1 MEFKLFSK
9 LASLE
14 GIDLAMLIGALVV
27 LGLLIWAVMAYAK
40 KAKAEAADASHQE
53 QRQAAAKEAHRVAER
68 MTKAEAERDTARADA
83 SKAREEAAR
92 LAGQLQAH
100 QEQTAAILARL
111 APPAEAK
118 PATTTTRKKAD
129 KGTPAE

>member
-1 MEFKLFSK
+1 MRPESADQVRGN
-9 LASLE
+9 LAEQQKANQATAAQLDQVRAE
-14 GIDLAMLIGALVV
+14 LAKVQG
-27 LGLLIWAVMAYAK
+27 
-40 KAKAEAADASHQE
+40 KAAADA
-53 QRQAAAKEAHRVAER
+53 QRQAEQLTA
-68 MTKAEAERDTARADA
+68 TQAERDQARQEA

-111 APPAEAK
+111 ALPAAEAK
-118 PATTTTRKKAD
+118 PATTTRKKGD